1 MQITVTVPDK
11 KAEAFLELVKELGY
25 KSKLKTP
32 KKSKP
37 KESKLLKE
45 LRQSWKEV
53 QMHER
58 GEIELKTLDEVLNEL

>member
-1 MQITVTVPDK
+1 MQITVTVPEK

-25 KSKLKTP
+25 KSKLKTTKTKGP
-32 KKSKP
+32 
-37 KESKLLKE
+37 KLLKE

-58 GEIELKTLDEVLNEL
+58 GEIELKTLDQVLNEL